1 MSARHIRFQRER
13 IELASSARTLKQALE
28 GLRKRAG
35 QVETVSVPVSVLEQ
49 ATRIESA
56 TIAMERD
63 AAVLESVASR
73 HSGYTIRFSRE
84 AAAQRALLETA
95 ERIELED
102 IIAQLSAEGPR
113 AERLP
118 EDGRLEVVGKRLRIA
133 CQLGP
138 DYARRVGGCSLNV

>member
-1 MSARHIRFQRER
+1 
-13 IELASSARTLKQALE
+13 
-28 GLRKRAG
+28 
-35 QVETVSVPVSVLEQ
+35 VETVSVPVSVLEQ

-133 CQLGP
+133 CQL
-138 DYARRVGGCSLNV
+138 ARIMRGGLADVA